1 LKRRLNMDGENLD
14 NPIKGEELK
23 KQEMES
29 GEQ

>member
-1 LKRRLNMDGENLD
+1 MDGENLD